1 MFVKSFGAT
10 HGLAF
15 LSLLFLSC
23 IIPLYS
29 DTIIDDLVSM
39 SSGEVTKVS
48 AVQPKHK
55 CASAAAVKVMDLCL
69 AITIARPVSACVPY

>member
-1 MFVKSFGAT
+1 MT
-10 HGLAF
+10 LQF

-29 DTIIDDLVSM
+29 YTIIYDLVSM

-48 AVQPKHK
+48 AVQPKRK

-69 AITIARPVSACVPY
+69 AILDFFLHVYHSEMKVKFMLL